1 LRLFNLKIMNAL
13 KILKTTLK
21 WCGYVAVF
29 AEFIQFA
36 IKKIEPFFDDTENT
50 TFEDLPA
57 EKE

>member
-1 LRLFNLKIMNAL
+1 MNAL